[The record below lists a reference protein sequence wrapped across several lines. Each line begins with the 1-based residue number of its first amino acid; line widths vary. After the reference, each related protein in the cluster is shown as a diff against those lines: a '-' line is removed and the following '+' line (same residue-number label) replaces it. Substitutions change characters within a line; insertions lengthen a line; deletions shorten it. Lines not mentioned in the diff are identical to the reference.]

1 MYCQLSF
8 CLSILLSLVLYS
20 HIYVLIYILIYICKY
35 IDVCKYLHVYKYVIQ
50 YLRIGIAA
58 SVWSSCFRSTSHTLP
73 VGPEVLRCP
82 GGRLFP
88 NVFTCCKYIYILTYL
103 YIYIFIHMYTFYLHC
118 PLVAYRAV
126 SIVSLTWAK
135 PLP

>member
-8 CLSILLSLVLYS
+8 CLSILLPLVLYS
-20 HIYVLIYILIYICKY
+20 HIYMYLLTYLLIYTYLYLYIL
-35 IDVCKYLHVYKYVIQ
+35 VCKYLHVYKYVIQ

-58 SVWSSCFRSTSHTLP
+58 SVGSSCFRSTSHALP

-88 NVFTCCKYIYILTYL
+88 NVFSCWRHI

-126 SIVSLTWAK
+126 LIVSLTWAK